1 MKYLG
6 LDWGKSKIGLA
17 IGSDETKIASPILIE
32 KKIDESFFEKLKYII
47 ADEGIEKIILGKPV
61 YFNSDN
67 VVSAEFEKFLESL
80 KQLGIEIVLEDER
93 LTTKLVGSIRK
104 NFEVKND
111 GADDDIAAAAI
122 LQSYLDK
129 R

>member
-61 YFNSDN
+61 YFNNDN